1 MFTYLKAL
9 RIAAI
14 AHRGQ
19 RDKAGKAYL
28 WHPIKV
34 SQGVHTRE
42 AKIVAL
48 LHDVLEDS
56 DYTLED
62 LVFLSSKQKQAL
74 VLLTHER
81 GEPYFDYIVKIKA
94 NPLARAVKLSDLKQ
108 NSDLNRLKVVT
119 EKDEQRRIKYQKA
132 IGILEN

>member
-14 AHRGQ
+14 AHRG
-19 RDKAGKAYL
+19 
-28 WHPIKV
+28 
-34 SQGVHTRE
+34 
-42 AKIVAL
+42 
-48 LHDVLEDS
+48 
-56 DYTLED
+56 
-62 LVFLSSKQKQAL
+62 
-74 VLLTHER
+74 
-81 GEPYFDYIVKIKA
+81 EPYFDYIAKIKA